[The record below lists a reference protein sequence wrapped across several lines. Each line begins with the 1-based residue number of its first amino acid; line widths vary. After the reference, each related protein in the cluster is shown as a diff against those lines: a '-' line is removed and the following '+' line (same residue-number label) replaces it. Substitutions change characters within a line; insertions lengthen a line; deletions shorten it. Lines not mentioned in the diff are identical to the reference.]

1 MTPKWLYLIPA
12 ACVYCTL
19 FQSSFFPP
27 PQLSNHIFSQC
38 FCLALGVLI
47 GGYGP
52 EVALWGLL
60 FRNNGLYEF
69 LSCFSPPSSLQIKD
83 PDSQSIT
90 GLNSLLGY
98 ISSLFFI
105 LYCRLKWKSLPLRET
120 YQGQNDLW
128 NYPLLLRRYHAISSV
143 RFKSLRGPWWVE
155 KNIWIDSWI

>member
-12 ACVYCTL
+12 ACVYFSTL
-19 FQSSFFPP
+19 FQSSFPP

-38 FCLALGVLI
+38 FCFFFLPWGLLI
-47 GGYGP
+47 GSYGP

-60 FRNNGLYEF
+60 FRNNGVYEF
-69 LSCFSPPSSLQIKD
+69 LSCFSPPSSPQIKD

-105 LYCRLKWKSLPLRET
+105 LYCRLKWKSSRLERHIKGKMTSEMILFSWEDITPSP
-120 YQGQNDLW
+120 QWG
-128 NYPLLLRRYHAISSV
+128 
-143 RFKSLRGPWWVE
+143 LRGFGDHDEW
-155 KNIWIDSWI
+155 KNIYI